1 MNRALEKGARSDG
14 PQHPMAA
21 VARRTGLS
29 PDVIRAW
36 ERRHRAVEPARSRGN
51 QRLYSEK
58 DVERL
63 MLIRQALEAG
73 WQIGHVASLRDEN
86 IRALLRRAGAHLP
99 TAVSRPDST
108 RRSPEDFLGLC
119 LEDVARLDAT
129 PLQSHLEEAAVELGR
144 IEMLDRLLVP
154 LFRRVGDECGSG
166 KLRIAS
172 EHLASAVVGHFLE
185 SLQGASPIGEGA
197 PGLIVTTPAFQ
208 QHHLGA
214 LLVAATARMEG
225 WRTTCLGP
233 NLPAEEI
240 AAAVRM
246 RQARA
251 VALSIAYPGNDPNL
265 SAELERLGR
274 QLRGTAE
281 IIVGG
286 PAARSYQAVLDS
298 IGARCL
304 DDLAALR
311 AYLQAVR

>member
-1 MNRALEKGARSDG
+1 MNRALKQGGRLDG
-14 PQHPMAA
+14 PQHPMAV

-36 ERRHRAVEPARSRGN
+36 ERRHRAVEPARTRGN
-51 QRLYSEK
+51 QRLYSER

-63 MLIRQALEAG
+63 MLIRLALEAG
-73 WQIGHVASLRDEN
+73 WQIGHVASLRDEK
-86 IRALLRRAGAHLP
+86 IRALLGRLGAHPP
-99 TAVSRPDST
+99 TAVSRPEQT
-108 RRSPEDFLGLC
+108 LRSPEDFLGLC
-119 LEDVARLDAT
+119 LEDIALLDAT
-129 PLQSHLEEAAVELGR
+129 QLQSHLDEAAVELGR
-144 IEMLDRLLVP
+144 IEMLDKLLVP
-154 LFRRVGDECGSG
+154 LFHQVGDGCSSG

-172 EHLASAVVGHFLE
+172 EHLASAVVGRFLE

-197 PGLIVTTPAFQ
+197 PGLVVTTPAFQ

-225 WRTTCLGP
+225 WRTTYLGP

-240 AAAVRM
+240 VVAARM
-246 RQARA
+246 RQAKA
-251 VALSIAYPGNDPNL
+251 VALSIVDPGKDPSL

-286 PAARSYQAVLDS
+286 SAARSYQAVLDA
-298 IGARCL
+298 IGARRL
-304 DDLAALR
+304 DDLASLR
-311 AYLQAVR
+311 EYLQSAR

>member
-1 MNRALEKGARSDG
+1 MNSVLRKGGTSDG
-14 PQHPMAA
+14 PQHPMAV

-36 ERRHRAVEPARSRGN
+36 ERRHRAVEPARTQGN
-51 QRLYSEK
+51 QRLYSER

-73 WQIGHVASLRDEN
+73 WQIGHVASLRDEK
-86 IRALLRRAGAHLP
+86 IRALLGRAGGHP
-99 TAVSRPDST
+99 SSAVSRPDLT
-108 RRSPEDFLGLC
+108 RRSPKEFLGLC
-119 LEDVARLDAT
+119 LEDIARLEASQ
-129 PLQSHLEEAAVELGR
+129 LQAHLDEAAVELGR
-144 IEMLDRLLVP
+144 IETLDRLLVP
-154 LFRRVGDECGSG
+154 LFHRIGEGCSTG

-172 EHLASAVVGHFLE
+172 EHLASAVVGRFLD
-185 SLQGASPIGEGA
+185 SLQGASPVGEGA
-197 PGLIVTTPAFQ
+197 PGLVVTTPAFQ

-225 WRTTCLGP
+225 WRTTYLGP

-240 AAAVRM
+240 AAAARM

-251 VALSIAYPGNDPNL
+251 VALSIAYPANDPNL

-286 PAARSYQAVLDS
+286 PAARSYQVALDAA
-298 IGARCL
+298 GARCL
-304 DDLAALR
+304 DDLAGLRTYLR
-311 AYLQAVR
+311 APR

>member
-1 MNRALEKGARSDG
+1 MSEG
-14 PQHPMAA
+14 PQHPMAV

-36 ERRHRAVEPARSRGN
+36 ERRHRAVEPARTQGN
-51 QRLYSEK
+51 QRLYSER

-63 MLIRQALEAG
+63 LLIRQALEAG
-73 WQIGHVASLRDEN
+73 WQIGHVASLRDEK
-86 IRALLRRAGAHLP
+86 IRALLGGAGVHP
-99 TAVSRPDST
+99 SSAVARPDLT
-108 RRSPEDFLGLC
+108 RRSPEEFLGLC
-119 LEDVARLDAT
+119 LEDISRLEASQ
-129 PLQSHLEEAAVELGR
+129 LQSHLDEAAVELGR

-154 LFRRVGDECGSG
+154 LFHRVGEECSTG
-166 KLRIAS
+166 KVRIAS
-172 EHLASAVVGHFLE
+172 EHLASAVVGRFLD
-185 SLQGASPIGEGA
+185 SLQGASLVGEGA
-197 PGLIVTTPAFQ
+197 PGLVVTTPAFQ

-225 WRTTCLGP
+225 WRTTYLGP

-240 AAAVRM
+240 AAAARM

-251 VALSIAYPGNDPNL
+251 VALSIAYPASDPNL

-286 PAARSYQAVLDS
+286 PAARSYQAVLDA

-304 DDLAALR
+304 DDLAGLR
-311 AYLQAVR
+311 AYLQAPR

>member
-1 MNRALEKGARSDG
+1 MSDG
-14 PQHPMAA
+14 PQHPMAV

-36 ERRHRAVEPARSRGN
+36 ERRHRAVEPARTQGN

-73 WQIGHVASLRDEN
+73 WQIGHVASLRDEK
-86 IRALLRRAGAHLP
+86 IRALLGRVGVHPP
-99 TAVSRPDST
+99 TAVSRPDSM

-129 PLQSHLEEAAVELGR
+129 QLQSHLDEAAVELGR
-144 IEMLDRLLVP
+144 IEMLDKLLVA
-154 LFRRVGDECGSG
+154 LFHRVGDECSSG

-172 EHLASAVVGHFLE
+172 EHLASAVVGRFLE
-185 SLQGASPIGEGA
+185 SLHGALPIGESA

-214 LLVAATARMEG
+214 LLVAATGRMEG
-225 WRTTCLGP
+225 WRTTYLGP

-240 AAAVRM
+240 AAAARM
-246 RQARA
+246 RQAKA

-274 QLRGTAE
+274 ELRGTAE

-286 PAARSYQAVLDS
+286 SAARSYQVVLDA
-298 IGARCL
+298 IGARRL
-304 DDLAALR
+304 DDLAGWR
-311 AYLQAVR
+311 AYLQVAR